1 LTWFVAFL
9 RGINVGGHN
18 TVKKKTLY
26 EAFTSLGFDNV
37 STYKQ
42 SGNVVFETSSNDP
55 ERISKQIQQKLN
67 ELLDINVEVF
77 IRELSRL
84 REIVKSRPFENLD
97 EEGASFLVTF
107 SSSRL
112 PASALPLKI
121 PKSTAEIIMIKDLEA
136 YSITRGHGDGAKP
149 NPFIEAKFK
158 VRATTRNWNIITE
171 IVNAYSERDN
181 QNRNKAPDRKKIE

>member
-1 LTWFVAFL
+1 MENSQQTNSFDRRLDELTRFVAFL

-18 TVKKKTLY
+18 IVNKKTLY
-26 EAFTSLGFDNV
+26 DAFVSLGFDNV

-42 SGNVVFETSSNDP
+42 SGNVVFETPLNDA
-55 ERISKQIQQKLN
+55 ERNSKQIQQNLN

-77 IRELSRL
+77 IRDLSRL
-84 REIVKSRPFENLD
+84 REIVESGPFEKLN

-107 SSSRL
+107 SSDRL

-121 PKSTAEIIMIKDLEA
+121 PKSTAEVIMIKDLEA

-149 NPFIEAKFK
+149 NPFIEVKFK
-158 VRATTRNWNIITE
+158 VRATTRNWNI
-171 IVNAYSERDN
+171 
-181 QNRNKAPDRKKIE
+181 